1 MNIRNIL
8 PWVSIVAALITVYLN
23 WVQTK
28 EILKLKKL
36 ATGEALPE
44 PLPVGSSGGG
54 CGCGGGSHVT
64 DPYKAQPIF

>member
-44 PLPVGSSGGG
+44 PVPGTQGSGG
-54 CGCGGGSHVT
+54 CSCGGHST
-64 DPYKAQPIF
+64 QQSAYPIY

>member
-44 PLPVGSSGGG
+44 PAAGTPGSGG
-54 CGCGGGSHVT
+54 CSCGGHST
-64 DPYKAQPIF
+64 QQSAYPIY